1 MKNFLGEL
9 GTVGYWVGSA
19 LGALVGLVIL
29 VAMAWLIA
37 TTVRR
42 VLGVPV
48 GWFRSLLV
56 AFIMVLS
63 TQVVMDAVIH
73 QITGSAGVLSDVS
86 IPATLVLI
94 IIALLWI
101 FGLGTALLMVLEM
114 VLPTGT
120 LPNPFLWVAG
130 MRKTWSRNRRYRQ
143 VVATFIRHGLG
154 ANLRG
159 FGRRGEAGEPGEPG
173 GRAGG
178 STATALRRALE
189 DSGIT
194 FVKLGQNLSA
204 RSDLLPASFVRE
216 LSHLQ
221 SDVAAEPWDSIRHA
235 LATSLGCDPL
245 DVFDSVETTP
255 LAAASVA
262 QVHRARLQ
270 DGTEVVLKVQ
280 RPGAVE
286 EVMRDSDIVVRIC
299 RWLQNNT
306 TWGRSLRILELGR
319 GFTQSLEEELDYTVE
334 AANMQDMAAAVTDQN
349 ITVPTVYPEFSSTRL
364 LVMDF
369 LPGTSVGRAQPQL
382 QALSPAVRRR
392 LAQDLTN
399 SVMRQ
404 IMDDGIF
411 HADLH
416 PGNVM
421 LLGGRPDGD
430 DGARLGLLDFGAV
443 GRLDPRSQQQ
453 LVMIF
458 AAIDRNDT
466 RLLSDSLI
474 ELLGRPEDL
483 DERRLEREVGELL
496 VRYRGGMRGGSASRL
511 FGSLM
516 GLILGHRFEVPKA
529 VAAALRS
536 LGGMEGTLGLIDPD
550 LELVNAAREI
560 GADLLKHRFSPGS
573 LKESATTALL
583 EALPI
588 VSQLPRRV
596 NRIAD
601 DLQGGRISINMRLLA
616 HDNDRRYVTW
626 LFQQV
631 VVSILAGFC
640 VLGGIVLLVFGEG
653 GPAMTSYMS
662 WYTAMGY
669 IVLFAGFVLSLR
681 TVALVMQWPDAAG
694 ARK

>member
-1 MKNFLGEL
+1 MENFLGEL
-9 GTVGYWVGSA
+9 GTVGYWVGST
-19 LGALVGLVIL
+19 LGALIGLVIL

-37 TTVRR
+37 TMVRR

-48 GWFRSLLV
+48 GWFRSLAV
-56 AFIMVLS
+56 ALIMVLS

-73 QITGSAGVLSDVS
+73 QIAGTSGALSDVS
-86 IPATLVLI
+86 VPAALVLI

-114 VLPTGT
+114 VLPTST
-120 LPNPFLWVAG
+120 LPNPLLWMAG
-130 MRKTWSRNRRYRQ
+130 LRKTWSRNRRYRQ

-159 FGRRGEAGEPGEPG
+159 FGRRGEAGHPDE
-173 GRAGG
+173 RAGG

-189 DSGIT
+189 ASGIT

-204 RSDLLPASFVRE
+204 RPDLLPPPFVRE

-221 SDVAAEPWDSIRHA
+221 SDVASEPWESIRQA

-262 QVHRARLQ
+262 QVHRARLK

-319 GFTQSLEEELDYTVE
+319 GFTRSLEEELDYTVE
-334 AANMQDMAAAVTDQN
+334 AANMQDMAAAVADQN
-349 ITVPTVYPEFSSTRL
+349 ITVPSIYPEFSSTRL

-369 LPGTSVGRAQPQL
+369 LPGASVGRAQPQL
-382 QALSPAVRRR
+382 HALSPTVRRR

-421 LLGGRPDGD
+421 LLGEGQDT
-430 DGARLGLLDFGAV
+430 RLGLLDFGAV

-496 VRYRGGMRGGSASRL
+496 VRYRGGTRGGSASRI

-516 GLILGHRFEVPKA
+516 GLILGHRFEVPQA
-529 VAAALRS
+529 VAAAMRS

-560 GADLLKHRFSPGS
+560 GADLLKSRFSPGS

-616 HDNDRRYVTW
+616 HENDRRYVTW

-681 TVALVMQWPDAAG
+681 TVALVMQWPGTAG
-694 ARK
+694 ARR

>member
-1 MKNFLGEL
+1 MENFLGEL
-9 GTVGYWVGSA
+9 GTVGYWVGSI
-19 LGALVGLVIL
+19 LGALIGLVIL

-37 TTVRR
+37 TAVRR

-56 AFIMVLS
+56 ALVMVLS
-63 TQVVMDAVIH
+63 TQVVMDTVIQ
-73 QITGSAGVLSDVS
+73 QISGSSGALSNVS
-86 IPATLVLI
+86 IPAALVLI

-120 LPNPFLWVAG
+120 LPNPFLWMAG
-130 MRKTWSRNRRYRQ
+130 MRKTWARNRRYRQ

-159 FGRRGEAGEPGEPG
+159 FGRREDTEDPDD
-173 GRAGG
+173 RAGR
-178 STATALRRALE
+178 STATALGRALE

-204 RSDLLPASFVRE
+204 RSDLLPPSFVRE
-216 LSHLQ
+216 LSRLQ
-221 SDVAAEPWDSIRHA
+221 SDVAAEPWESIRQA
-235 LATSLGCDPL
+235 LGTSLGCDPL
-245 DVFDSVETTP
+245 EVFASVEETP

-349 ITVPTVYPEFSSTRL
+349 ITVPAVYPEFSSTRL

-369 LPGTSVGRAQPQL
+369 LPGTSVGKAEASLRT
-382 QALSPAVRRR
+382 LSPTLRRR

-416 PGNVM
+416 PGNIM
-421 LLGGRPDGD
+421 LLDEGRNT
-430 DGARLGLLDFGAV
+430 RLGLLDFGAV

-453 LVMIF
+453 LVMTF
-458 AAIDRNDT
+458 AAVDRNDT

-516 GLILGHRFEVPKA
+516 GLILSHRFEVPQA
-529 VAAALRS
+529 VAAAMRS
-536 LGGMEGTLGLIDPD
+536 LGGMEGTLQLIDPD
-550 LELVNAAREI
+550 LELVTAAREI
-560 GADLLKHRFSPGS
+560 GANLLKHRFSPGS

-616 HDNDRRYVTW
+616 HENDRRYVTW

-653 GPAMTSYMS
+653 GPAMTDYMS

-681 TVALVMQWPDAAG
+681 TVALVMQWPVTAG
-694 ARK
+694 SRR

>member
-1 MKNFLGEL
+1 MENFLGEL
-9 GTVGYWVGSA
+9 GTVGYWVGST
-19 LGALVGLVIL
+19 LGALIGLVIL

-48 GWFRSLLV
+48 GWFRSLAV
-56 AFIMVLS
+56 ALIMVLS
-63 TQVVMDAVIH
+63 TQVVMDAVI
-73 QITGSAGVLSDVS
+73 QQLAGTSGALSDVS
-86 IPATLVLI
+86 IPAALVLI

-120 LPNPFLWVAG
+120 LPNPLLWTAG

-159 FGRRGEAGEPGEPG
+159 FGRRGESDE
-173 GRAGG
+173 RSGG

-204 RSDLLPASFVRE
+204 RSDLLPPPFVRE

-221 SDVAAEPWDSIRHA
+221 SDVASEPWESIRHA

-245 DVFDSVETTP
+245 EVFDSVETTP

-262 QVHRARLQ
+262 QVHRARLK

-299 RWLQNNT
+299 RWLQDNT

-319 GFTQSLEEELDYTVE
+319 GFTRSLEEELDYTVE
-334 AANMQDMAAAVTDQN
+334 AANMQDMAATVADQN

-369 LPGTSVGRAQPQL
+369 LPGASLGRAQPQL

-392 LAQDLTN
+392 LAHDLTN

-421 LLGGRPDGD
+421 LLGEGQDT
-430 DGARLGLLDFGAV
+430 RLGLLDFGAV

-516 GLILGHRFEVPKA
+516 GLILGHRFEVPQA
-529 VAAALRS
+529 VAAAMRS

-550 LELVNAAREI
+550 LELVTAAREI

-616 HDNDRRYVTW
+616 HDSDRRYVTW

-694 ARK
+694 ARR

>member
-1 MKNFLGEL
+1 MDRLLGEL
-9 GTVGYWVGSA
+9 GTVGHWVVSTI
-19 LGALVGLVIL
+19 GALLGLVVLL
-29 VAMAWLIA
+29 VMAWLIA

-48 GWFRSLLV
+48 GWPRSLAVALV
-56 AFIMVLS
+56 MVMT
-63 TQVVMDAVIH
+63 TQVVMDAVLL
-73 QITGSAGVLSDVS
+73 QVTGTSGTLSDVS
-86 IPATLVLI
+86 IPAALVLVL
-94 IIALLWI
+94 IALLWI

-120 LPNPFLWVAG
+120 LPNPILWATG
-130 MRKTWSRNRRYRQ
+130 LRSSWSRNRRYRQ

-159 FGRRGEAGEPGEPG
+159 FGRRGETADDD
-173 GRAGG
+173 GRLGR
-178 STATALRRALE
+178 STAVALRRALE

-194 FVKLGQNLSA
+194 FVKLGQNLST
-204 RSDLLPASFVRE
+204 RSDLMPAAFVHE

-221 SDVAAEPWDSIRHA
+221 SDVAPEPWDSIRLA
-235 LATSLGCDPL
+235 LSTSLGRDPL
-245 DVFDSVETTP
+245 EVFDSVDETP

-262 QVHRARLQ
+262 QVHRARLH
-270 DGTEVVLKVQ
+270 DGTEVALKIQ
-280 RPGAVE
+280 RPGAVD
-286 EVMRDSDIVVRIC
+286 EVTRDTDIVVRIC
-299 RWLQNNT
+299 RWLQHNT

-319 GFTQSLEEELDYTVE
+319 GFARSLEEELDYTVE
-334 AANMQDMAAAVTDQN
+334 AANMRDMASAARDQN
-349 ITVPTVYPEFSSTRL
+349 ITVPAVYPELSSTRL

-369 LPGTSVGRAQPQL
+369 LPGVSVGKARSRL
-382 QALSPAVRRR
+382 EALSPETRRR
-392 LAQDLTN
+392 LARDLTT
-399 SVMRQ
+399 SVMHQ
-404 IMDDGIF
+404 VMADGIF

-421 LLGGRPDGD
+421 LLGEGEDT
-430 DGARLGLLDFGAV
+430 RLGLLDFGAV

-458 AAIDRNDT
+458 TAIDRNDS
-466 RLLSDSLI
+466 RLLGDALI
-474 ELLGRPEDL
+474 ELLGRPDGL
-483 DERRLEREVGELL
+483 DGHRLEREVGELL
-496 VRYRGGMRGGSASRL
+496 VRYRGGLRGGSSSRL

-516 GLILGHRFEVPKA
+516 GLILDHGFEVPKA
-529 VAAALRS
+529 VAAAMRS

-550 LELVNAAREI
+550 LELVTAAREI
-560 GADLLKHRFSPGS
+560 GTDLFKNRFSPDS

-601 DLQGGRISINMRLLA
+601 DLQGGRLSVNMRLLS
-616 HDNDRRYVTW
+616 HEDDRRYVTW

-640 VLGGIVLLVFGEG
+640 VLGGIVLLVFGDG

-681 TVALVMQWPDAAG
+681 TVALVMQRPGPGDV
-694 ARK
+694 RR

>member
-1 MKNFLGEL
+1 VEALLGEL
-9 GTVGYWVGSA
+9 GAVGSWIGSTLTA
-19 LGALVGLVIL
+19 LLGLAIL
-29 VAMAWLIA
+29 VVMAWGIA

-56 AFIMVLS
+56 AFVMVLS
-63 TQVVMDAVIH
+63 TQLVMDTVLH
-73 QITGSAGVLSDVS
+73 QFGGTAGAIDEVS
-86 IPATLVLI
+86 IPAALVLI
-94 IIALLWI
+94 LIGLLWI
-101 FGLGTALLMVLEM
+101 FGLGTAVLMVLEM
-114 VLPTGT
+114 VLPTGV
-120 LPNPFLWVAG
+120 LPNPFLWLAG
-130 MRKTWSRNRRYRQ
+130 LRKSWSRNRRYRQ
-143 VVATFIRHGLG
+143 VVAIFIRRGLG

-159 FGRRGEAGEPGEPG
+159 FGRNRDDEGTW
-173 GRAGG
+173 G
-178 STATALRRALE
+178 STARALRRALE

-194 FVKLGQNLSA
+194 FVKLGQNLST
-204 RSDLLPASFVRE
+204 RPDLLPAPLVRE

-221 SDVAAEPWDSIRHA
+221 SDVAAEPWDSIRGA
-235 LATSLGCDPL
+235 LATSLGRDPL
-245 DVFDSVETTP
+245 EVFEAVEQTP

-262 QVHRARLQ
+262 QVHRARLR

-286 EVMRDSDIVVRIC
+286 EVLRDADIVVRIC

-319 GFTQSLEEELDYTVE
+319 GFARSLKEELDYTVE
-334 AANMQDMAAAVTDQN
+334 AANMQDVAAAVSGQD
-349 ITVPTVYPEFSSTRL
+349 ITVPAVYPELSSARL
-364 LVMDF
+364 LVMDY
-369 LPGTSVGRAQPQL
+369 LPGISVGKARQRL
-382 QALSPAVRRR
+382 EALSPAQRQR
-392 LAQDLTN
+392 LAQDLVR

-404 IMDDGIF
+404 IMDDGVF

-421 LLGGRPDGD
+421 LLGEGQY
-430 DGARLGLLDFGAV
+430 ARLGLLDFGAV

-453 LVMIF
+453 LVMVF
-458 AAIDRNDT
+458 TAIDRNDA
-466 RLLSDSLI
+466 RLLSDSLV

-483 DERRLEREVGELL
+483 DEQRLEREVGELL
-496 VRYRGGMRGGSASRL
+496 VRYRGGLHGGSASRL

-516 GLILGHRFEVPKA
+516 GLVLNHRFEVPQA
-529 VAAALRS
+529 VAAAMRS

-550 LELVNAAREI
+550 LEIVTAAREL
-560 GADLLKHRFSPGS
+560 GSELLKDRFRPGS

-583 EALPI
+583 EVLPI
-588 VSQLPRRV
+588 VSQLPRRI

-601 DLQGGRISINMRLLA
+601 DLHGGRLSVNIRMLA
-616 HDNDRRYVTW
+616 HENDRRYVTW

-640 VLGGIVLLVFGEG
+640 ILGGIVLLVFGG
-653 GPAMTSYMS
+653 AGPEMTSYMS

-681 TVALVMQWPDAAG
+681 TVALVMQWAG
-694 ARK
+694 PGGSRT

>member
-1 MKNFLGEL
+1 METFLGDL
-9 GTVGYWVGSA
+9 GTVGYWVGSTI
-19 LGALVGLVIL
+19 GALLGLVVL
-29 VAMAWLIA
+29 VLIAWLIA

-56 AFIMVLS
+56 ALVMVLS
-63 TQVVMDAVIH
+63 TQIVLDTVLH
-73 QITGSAGVLSDVS
+73 QVTGSSGAVTDAS
-86 IPATLVLI
+86 IPAALVLVV
-94 IIALLWI
+94 IALLWI
-101 FGLGTALLMVLEM
+101 FGLGTAVLMVLEM
-114 VLPTGT
+114 VLPTGV
-120 LPNPFLWVAG
+120 LPNPVLWLAG
-130 MRKTWSRNRRYRQ
+130 LRKTWARNRRYRQ
-143 VVATFIRHGLG
+143 VVATFVRHGLG

-159 FGRRGEAGEPGEPG
+159 VSRRRDDDAG
-173 GRAGG
+173 AW
-178 STATALRRALE
+178 SATAKALRRALE

-204 RSDLLPASFVRE
+204 RSDLLPQPFVRE
-216 LSHLQ
+216 LSRLQ
-221 SDVAAEPWDSIRHA
+221 SDVAAEPWESIRPA
-235 LATSLGCDPL
+235 LAASLGRDPL
-245 DVFDSVETTP
+245 EVFASVDETP

-262 QVHRARLQ
+262 QVHRARLK
-270 DGTEVVLKVQ
+270 DGTEVALKVQ
-280 RPGAVE
+280 RPGAVD

-306 TWGRSLRILELGR
+306 TWGRSLQILDLGR
-319 GFTQSLEEELDYTVE
+319 GFTRSLAEELDYAVE
-334 AANMQDMAAAVTDQN
+334 AANMRDMGAAVSGQN
-349 ITVPTVYPEFSSTRL
+349 LTVPSVYPEYSSTRL
-364 LVMDF
+364 LVMDY
-369 LPGTSVGRAQPQL
+369 LPGTSVGKAKQEL
-382 QALSPAVRRR
+382 EALSPSIRRR
-392 LAQDLTN
+392 LAHELTN

-421 LLGGRPDGD
+421 LLGENQYT
-430 DGARLGLLDFGAV
+430 RLGLLDFGAV
-443 GRLDPRSQQQ
+443 GRLDPRSQQH
-453 LVMIF
+453 LVMVF

-474 ELLGRPEDL
+474 ELLGRPENL
-483 DERRLEREVGELL
+483 DDRRLEREVGELL
-496 VRYRGGMRGGSASRL
+496 VRYRGGLRAGSASRL
-511 FGSLM
+511 FGALM
-516 GLILGHRFEVPKA
+516 GLILNHGFEVPKA

-550 LELVNAAREI
+550 LELVSAAREM
-560 GADLLKHRFSPGS
+560 GSELLKDRFRPGS

-583 EALPI
+583 EAMPI
-588 VSQLPRRV
+588 ISQFPRRA

-601 DLQGGRISINMRLLA
+601 DLQGGRLSFNVRVLA
-616 HDNDRRYVTW
+616 HENDRRYVTW

-640 VLGGIVLLVFGEG
+640 ILGGIILLVLGHD
-653 GPAMTSYMS
+653 GPQMTSYMS

-681 TVALVMQWPDAAG
+681 TVALVMQVPDPS
-694 ARK
+694 RSRD

>member
-1 MKNFLGEL
+1 VEALLGEL
-9 GTVGYWVGSA
+9 GTVGYWVGST
-19 LGALVGLVIL
+19 LGALFGLAIL
-29 VAMAWLIA
+29 VVMAWLIA

-56 AFIMVLS
+56 AFVMVLS
-63 TQVVMDAVIH
+63 TQLAMDTVLY
-73 QITGSAGVLSDVS
+73 QIAGTSGVLADVS
-86 IPATLVLI
+86 IPAALVLI
-94 IIALLWI
+94 LIALLWI
-101 FGLGTALLMVLEM
+101 FGLGTAVLMVLEM
-114 VLPTGT
+114 VLPTGV
-120 LPNPFLWVAG
+120 LPNPVLWLAG
-130 MRKTWSRNRRYRQ
+130 LRKSWSRNRRYRQ
-143 VVATFIRHGLG
+143 VVAIFVRRGLG

-159 FGRRGEAGEPGEPG
+159 FGRRRDDDE
-173 GRAGG
+173 G
-178 STATALRRALE
+178 SWDATAKALRQALE

-204 RSDLLPASFVRE
+204 RSDLLPAPFVRE
-216 LSHLQ
+216 LSRLQ
-221 SDVAAEPWDSIRHA
+221 SDVAAEPWDSIRRA
-235 LATSLGCDPL
+235 LATSLGQDPL
-245 DVFDSVETTP
+245 EVFDAVDEKP

-262 QVHRARLQ
+262 QVHRAQLA

-306 TWGRSLRILELGR
+306 TWGKSLRILDLGR
-319 GFTQSLEEELDYTVE
+319 GFTRSLEEELDYTVE
-334 AANMQDMAAAVTDQN
+334 AANMRDMAAAVTGQN

-364 LVMDF
+364 LVMDY
-369 LPGTSVGRAQPQL
+369 LPGTSVGKAKRHL
-382 QALSPAVRRR
+382 EALSPSTRQR
-392 LAQDLTN
+392 LAQDLVN

-421 LLGGRPDGD
+421 LLGEHQYT
-430 DGARLGLLDFGAV
+430 RLGLLDFGAV

-453 LVMIF
+453 LVMVF
-458 AAIDRNDT
+458 TAIDRNDT

-474 ELLGRPEDL
+474 ELLGRPDSL

-496 VRYRGGMRGGSASRL
+496 VRYRGGLRGGSASRL
-511 FGSLM
+511 FASLM
-516 GLILGHRFEVPKA
+516 GLVLNHQFEVPKA
-529 VAAALRS
+529 VAAAIRS

-550 LELVNAAREI
+550 LELVTAAREV
-560 GADLLKHRFSPGS
+560 GSDLLKDRFTPGS

-583 EALPI
+583 EMLPI
-588 VSQLPRRV
+588 VSQLPRRI

-601 DLQGGRISINMRLLA
+601 DLHGGRLSVNIRMLA
-616 HDNDRRYVTW
+616 HENDRRYVTW

-640 VLGGIVLLVFGEG
+640 VLGGIVLLVFGDG
-653 GPAMTSYMS
+653 GPDMTSYMS

-681 TVALVMQWPDAAG
+681 TVALVMQLPESAG
-694 ARK
+694 SRR

>member
-1 MKNFLGEL
+1 VEALLGEL
-9 GTVGYWVGSA
+9 GAVGSWIGSTLTA
-19 LGALVGLVIL
+19 LLGLAIL
-29 VAMAWLIA
+29 VVMAWVIA

-56 AFIMVLS
+56 AFVMVLS
-63 TQVVMDAVIH
+63 TQLVMDTVLH
-73 QITGSAGVLSDVS
+73 QFGGTAGAIDEVS
-86 IPATLVLI
+86 IPAALVLI
-94 IIALLWI
+94 LIGLLWI
-101 FGLGTALLMVLEM
+101 FGLGTAVLMVLEM
-114 VLPTGT
+114 VLPTGV
-120 LPNPFLWVAG
+120 LPNPFLWLAG
-130 MRKTWSRNRRYRQ
+130 LRKSWSRNRRYRQ
-143 VVATFIRHGLG
+143 VVAIFIRRGLG

-159 FGRRGEAGEPGEPG
+159 FGRNRDDEGTW
-173 GRAGG
+173 G
-178 STATALRRALE
+178 STARALRRALE

-194 FVKLGQNLSA
+194 FVKLGQNLST
-204 RSDLLPASFVRE
+204 RPDLLPAPLVRE

-221 SDVAAEPWDSIRHA
+221 SDVAAEPWDSIRGA
-235 LATSLGCDPL
+235 LATSLGRDPL
-245 DVFDSVETTP
+245 EVFEAVEQTP

-262 QVHRARLQ
+262 QVHRARLR

-286 EVMRDSDIVVRIC
+286 EVLRDADIVVRIC

-319 GFTQSLEEELDYTVE
+319 GFARSLEEELDYTVE
-334 AANMQDMAAAVTDQN
+334 AANMQDVAAAVSGQD
-349 ITVPTVYPEFSSTRL
+349 ITVPTVYPELSSARL
-364 LVMDF
+364 LVMDY
-369 LPGTSVGRAQPQL
+369 LPGISVGKARPRL
-382 QALSPAVRRR
+382 EALSPAQRQR
-392 LAQDLTN
+392 LAQDLVR

-404 IMDDGIF
+404 IMDDGVF

-421 LLGGRPDGD
+421 LLGEGQY
-430 DGARLGLLDFGAV
+430 ARLGLLDFGAV

-453 LVMIF
+453 LVMVF
-458 AAIDRNDT
+458 TAIDRNDA
-466 RLLSDSLI
+466 RLLSDSLV

-483 DERRLEREVGELL
+483 DEHRLEREVGELL
-496 VRYRGGMRGGSASRL
+496 VRYRGGLRGGSASRL

-516 GLILGHRFEVPKA
+516 GLVLNHRFEVPQA
-529 VAAALRS
+529 VAAAMRS
-536 LGGMEGTLGLIDPD
+536 LAGMEGTLGLIDPD
-550 LELVNAAREI
+550 LEIVTAAREL
-560 GADLLKHRFSPGS
+560 GSELLKDRFRPGS

-583 EALPI
+583 EVLPI
-588 VSQLPRRV
+588 VSQLPRRI

-601 DLQGGRISINMRLLA
+601 DLHGGRLSVNIRMLA
-616 HDNDRRYVTW
+616 HENDRRYVTW

-640 VLGGIVLLVFGEG
+640 ILGGIVLLVFGG
-653 GPAMTSYMS
+653 AGPEMTSYMS

-681 TVALVMQWPDAAG
+681 TVALVMQWAG
-694 ARK
+694 PGGSRT

>member
-1 MKNFLGEL
+1 MENFLGEL
-9 GTVGYWVGSA
+9 GTVGYWVGST
-19 LGALVGLVIL
+19 LGALIGLFLIVL
-29 VAMAWLIA
+29 MAWLIA

-48 GWFRSLLV
+48 GWFRSLVV
-56 AFIMVLS
+56 ALIMVLS

-73 QITGSAGVLSDVS
+73 QIAGTSGVLSEVS
-86 IPATLVLI
+86 IPAALVLI

-120 LPNPFLWVAG
+120 LPNPFLWTAG
-130 MRKTWSRNRRYRQ
+130 LRKSWSRNRRYRQ

-159 FGRRGEAGEPGEPG
+159 FGRRGESGARDE
-173 GRAGG
+173 RSWG

-204 RSDLLPASFVRE
+204 RSDLLPTPFVRE
-216 LSHLQ
+216 LSRLQ
-221 SDVAAEPWDSIRHA
+221 SDVAAEPWESIRQA
-235 LATSLGCDPL
+235 LGTSLGCDPL
-245 DVFDSVETTP
+245 EVFSSVEETP

-262 QVHRARLQ
+262 QVHRARLR

-319 GFTQSLEEELDYTVE
+319 GFTRSLEEELDYTVE
-334 AANMQDMAAAVTDQN
+334 AANMQDMAAAVSDQN

-364 LVMDF
+364 LVMDY
-369 LPGTSVGRAQPQL
+369 LPGASVGRAQPQML
-382 QALSPAVRRR
+382 ALSPATRRR

-421 LLGGRPDGD
+421 LLGQGEDT
-430 DGARLGLLDFGAV
+430 RLGLLDFGAV

-466 RLLSDSLI
+466 RLLNDSLI

-516 GLILGHRFEVPKA
+516 GLILGHGFEVPKA
-529 VAAALRS
+529 VAAAMRS
-536 LGGMEGTLGLIDPD
+536 LGGMEGTLGQIDPD
-550 LELVNAAREI
+550 LELVTAAREI
-560 GADLLKHRFSPGS
+560 GADLLKNRFTPGS

-601 DLQGGRISINMRLLA
+601 DLQGGRLSINMRLLA
-616 HDNDRRYVTW
+616 HENDRRYVTW

-681 TVALVMQWPDAAG
+681 TVALVMQLPEAAG
-694 ARK
+694 ARERDRR